1 MVQKAGGG
9 QDSGFMVRMGVIS
22 KPTLG
27 PRLGRSEVSLAGI
40 WRSGFQKESQ
50 ANTQALDRSGP
61 AFTENIR
68 EARGWH
74 GAQSSGR

>member
-1 MVQKAGGG
+1 MLQKAGGG

-27 PRLGRSEVSLAGI
+27 PRLGRSEV

-50 ANTQALDRSGP
+50 ANTQALDRSAP

-68 EARGWH
+68 EAHGWN